1 MRKKELV
8 LLLCM
13 LISSA
18 MYAQKRVTGVVLD
31 DQQYPIPGAT
41 IMERGTSNGVI
52 TDVNG
57 NYSIEV
63 AGNESVLIF
72 SFVGMASDDIL
83 VGERTSLNVTMR
95 SMVSDLD
102 EVVVIGY
109 GVQKKR
115 LTTGANIQVSGE
127 DIQKLNTV
135 SALGALQ
142 SQSPGVNIT
151 QSSGMPGESFKV
163 TVRGLGTVGN
173 SSPLYVI
180 DGVAGADINA
190 LSPADIESIDVLKD
204 AASAAIYGAR
214 AANGVI
220 LVTTKQGK
228 SGKMSVTY
236 DGYYGV
242 QNVYKMAP
250 LLNAKEYM
258 QMMDESAFNNGLEP
272 YNWESYLQ
280 GGLWEKIE
288 NGEWNGTNWL
298 EESRVENAPTQSH
311 AVNIVGGTDVSKVSL
326 GFSYTQQEGIFG
338 KPVQPDYHRWTARL
352 NTEHILYRV
361 NDLEVVTVGENLTY
375 SYSTRE
381 GVQQVGNIYSNDIH
395 NMLVANPLMPVYN
408 ENGEYF
414 NAADKKA
421 TGLENYSTSDYNP
434 IGRLDYAHGQNISK
448 NYNLQGN
455 AYLVLQPIRDLRFR
469 SSFGYKLNGSSYRSY
484 SPSFELASLGDGFSS
499 LDNTQQNMSLGYQWQ
514 LENTLSYSL
523 KTNGNAIDVVLGQS
537 AEKYGLGESMDVENA
552 NNVFQGLKYA
562 YLNNTSGYTPG
573 ATSFGGSPWGEGS
586 LASFFGR
593 VNWNLNE
600 TYMASVV
607 MRADGSSNFASG
619 YRWGYFPSFSAG
631 WVVTNEDFMNGV
643 KGFMDFLKI
652 RASWGQNGNHNI
664 AAFQYLATIGF
675 PETVKYSFGDSKTE
689 QSQGAYQEIVAN
701 PEITW
706 ETSEQ
711 LNIGFDARFLA
722 SRLGVAFDYY
732 TKSTKDWLVVPPILA
747 SFGTDPSY
755 ANGGVVENRGVELAL
770 NWNDRIGDFTYGVN
784 LNLDHNKNEVTRLD
798 NEEGIIHGE
807 PNVLSQGTLEMY
819 RAEVGKPIGYFYGYK
834 TAGIFQNQAQIAE
847 RRASGQGV
855 LDGAQPGDVIFVDSN
870 NDGVINDDDK
880 VEIGNPHPDLNIGFS
895 LNFGYKG
902 FDLSVTARGSFGH
915 QIAKSYR
922 SFADS
927 EKQNYTTDIFDR
939 WHGEGTSNKLPRL
952 TPGTH
957 TNWQNIS
964 DIYIE
969 DGDYVKIQNVT
980 FGYDFKKLFPSMSL
994 GQVRLYVTAQNLFTF
1009 TNYSGM
1015 DPEVGYGYS
1024 DGSADGN
1031 HSNWSSGI
1039 DLGFYPSPRT
1049 YLMGVNIKF

>member
-1 MRKKELV
+1 
-8 LLLCM
+8 
-13 LISSA
+13 
-18 MYAQKRVTGVVLD
+18 MYAQKRVNGVVQD
-31 DQQYPIPGAT
+31 DQQYPMPGVT
-41 IMERGTSNGVI
+41 IMEQGTSNGVI
-52 TDVNG
+52 TDVDG
-57 NYSIEV
+57 NFSIEV
-63 AGNESVLIF
+63 ANNESVLVF
-72 SFVGMASDDIL
+72 SFVGMTTEEVL
-83 VGERTSLNVTMR
+83 VGDRTSFNITMR
-95 SMVSDLD
+95 SAIADLD

-115 LTTGANIQVSGE
+115 LVTGANIQVSGE

-151 QSSGMPGESFKV
+151 QTSGMPGEGFKV
-163 TVRGLGTVGN
+163 IVRGLGTVGN
-173 SSPLYVI
+173 AAPLYVI

-190 LSPADIESIDVLKD
+190 LNPADIESIDVLKD

-228 SGKMSVTY
+228 SGRMSVTY

-258 QMMDESAFNNGLEP
+258 QMLDESAFNNGLQP

-280 GGLWEKIE
+280 GGLWEKIQS
-288 NGEWNGTNWL
+288 GEWNGTNWL
-298 EESRVENAPTQSH
+298 DASRVENAPTQSH
-311 AVNIVGGTDVSKVSL
+311 AVNIVGGTDLSKVSL

-338 KPVQPDYHRWTARL
+338 KPVQPNYHRWTARL
-352 NTEHILYRV
+352 NTDHVLYRV
-361 NDLEVVTVGENLTY
+361 NDLDVVTVGENLTY

-381 GVQQVGNIYSNDIH
+381 GVQQVGNIYANDIH

-408 ENGEYF
+408 ESGTYF
-414 NAADKKA
+414 NAADKREV
-421 TGLENYSTSDYNP
+421 GLENYNTSDYNP

-455 AYLVLQPIRDLRFR
+455 AYLVLQPLKDLRFR
-469 SSFGYKLNGSSYRSY
+469 SSFGYKLNGSSYRAY
-484 SPSFELASLGDGFSS
+484 SPSFELSTTGDGFSS

-514 LENTLSYSL
+514 LENTLSYIYRI
-523 KTNGNAIDVVLGQS
+523 NGNTFDVVLGQS
-537 AEKYGLGESMDVENA
+537 VESYGLGEDMNVENA
-552 NNVFQGLKYA
+552 NNAFEGLKYA
-562 YLNNTSGYTPG
+562 YLSNTTGYTPG
-573 ATSFGGSPWGEGS
+573 VTTINGEPWDEGNLS
-586 LASFFGR
+586 SFFGR
-593 VNWNLNE
+593 LNWNLNE

-607 MRADGSSNFASG
+607 MRADGSSNFARG
-619 YRWGYFPSFSAG
+619 YRWGYFPSISAG
-631 WVVTNEDFMNGV
+631 WVITNESFMDGA
-643 KGFMDFLKI
+643 KGFMDFFKF

-664 AAFQYLATIGF
+664 TPFQYLGTIGF
-675 PETVKYSFGDSKTE
+675 PQTVKYSFGDSKTE
-689 QSQGAYQEIVAN
+689 QVQGAFQEIVAN

-711 LNIGFDARFLA
+711 LNIGLDARFLG
-722 SRLGVAFDYY
+722 SRLGLAFDYY
-732 TKSTKDWLVVPPILA
+732 TKSTKDWLVIPPILE
-747 SFGTDPSY
+747 SFGTNPSY

-770 NWNDRIGDFTYGVN
+770 NWNDQLGDFSYGLN
-784 LNLDHNKNEVTRLD
+784 LNLDHNKNEVTRID

-819 RAEVGKPIGYFYGYK
+819 RAEVGKPIGYFYGYE
-834 TAGIFQNQAQIAE
+834 TAGIFQNQAEIEAQKA
-847 RRASGQGV
+847 AGLGV
-855 LDGAQPGDVIFVDSN
+855 LDGAKPGDIIFVDSN
-870 NDGVINDDDK
+870 KDGIINDEDK
-880 VEIGNPHPDLNIGFS
+880 VEIGNPHPDLNVGFS
-895 LNFGYKG
+895 LNLGYKG
-902 FDLSVTARGSFGH
+902 FDMSVTARGSFGH

-927 EKQNYTTDIFDR
+927 EKQNYTTDIFGR
-939 WHGEGTSNKLPRL
+939 WYGEGTSNKLPRL

-957 TNWQNIS
+957 SNWQNIS

-980 FGYDFKKLFPSMSL
+980 LGYDFKKLFPNMSF
-994 GQVRLYVTAQNLFTF
+994 GQVRLYLTAQNLLTF

-1015 DPEVGYGYS
+1015 DPEVGFGYS
-1024 DGSADGN
+1024 DGSTDGD